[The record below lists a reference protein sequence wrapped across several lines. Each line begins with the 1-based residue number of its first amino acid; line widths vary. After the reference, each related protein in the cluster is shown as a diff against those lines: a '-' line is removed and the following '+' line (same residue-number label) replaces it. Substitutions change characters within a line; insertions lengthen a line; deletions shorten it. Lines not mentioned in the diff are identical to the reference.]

1 MISSYRFLIPSVLF
15 VTFLTGCPSRPV
27 APPER
32 PAADMVAASSLAKQ
46 LGLQVA
52 RANGGSHMLV
62 LTGDRGTVVFNPRLR
77 GVLVCGKVLF
87 PGHRVVIANGRVSV
101 PAGFVPACRELLEPA
116 GPKERPA
123 KPPAKHYGRFHVVID
138 PGHGGH
144 DPGAIGVR
152 GGYEK
157 TVNLLTSQLIAA
169 RLRAKGVRV
178 TMTRTSDVF
187 IPLNERAEIGNRTG
201 ADAFVSIHA
210 DSNENSSRHG
220 FTLFVCHT
228 KPSYSD
234 SARAS
239 KIFRE
244 CSLELGSCRALL
256 EQNRGRSL
264 RLASLIRV
272 QMGPAT
278 GAPDHGTR
286 PGALRVLERSACPAV
301 LVELGFMSN
310 PSENL
315 RLMKAEYQEHLAAAV
330 ADGIIRFLDD

>member
-1 MISSYRFLIPSVLF
+1 VNSSYRFLIPSVLF

-27 APPER
+27 PPPP
-32 PAADMVAASSLAKQ
+32 PARNMVAASSLAKQ

-52 RANGGSHMLV
+52 RRNGGSNMLV
-62 LTGDRGTVVFNPRLR
+62 LTGGRGTVVFNPRLR

-87 PGHRVVIANGRVSV
+87 RGHRVVIANGRVSV
-101 PAGFVPACRELLEPA
+101 PAGFVPACRELLKPA
-116 GPKERPA
+116 RPRERPA
-123 KPPAKHYGRFHVVID
+123 KPPAKRYRDFHVVID
-138 PGHGGH
+138 PGHGGR
-144 DPGAIGVR
+144 DPGAVGVR

-157 TVNLLTSQLIAA
+157 TVNLLTSQLIAGK
-169 RLRAKGVRV
+169 LRAKGVRV

-187 IPLNERAEIGNRTG
+187 IPLNERAAIGNRAG
-201 ADAFVSIHA
+201 ADVFVSIHA
-210 DSNENSSRHG
+210 DANHDRSRRG

-234 SARAS
+234 STRAS

-244 CSLELGSCRALL
+244 CSLDLGSCRTLL
-256 EQNRGRSL
+256 ERNRGRSL

-278 GAPDHGTR
+278 NAPDHGTR
-286 PGALRVLERSACPAV
+286 LGALRVLERSACPAA

-315 RLMKAEYQEHLAAAV
+315 RLMKAEYQQRLAAAV
-330 ADGIIRFLDD
+330 AGGIIRFLDD